1 MSIDLCRC
9 LHKTPFHT
17 TNTWAAALD
26 FFDRRFYWGS
36 MRVSKLLVLS
46 TFLLVFVL
54 QSFLNFTVQSNISAI
69 CWQRA
74 GSCGAVA
81 HEADRKSK
89 SVTCQPWMSLI
100 KGADVWR
107 QHGGEC
113 VFNGCTSPLPHL
125 SCKCSLFSQIIGQ
138 ISNLI
143 HKIRQIFHIYW
154 SWNWCKRSCNQ
165 WDFPHNEDYWGSAGG
180 KVWRRWRHRLA
191 SQQVASE
198 IARFPSRDSVF
209 PYRRHS
215 RRQGGHQG
223 WGPGGGEAVWKLW
236 AEGNQSNEREFTSLD
251 LLPWCLRK
259 ITLS

>member
-1 MSIDLCRC
+1 MSSCIGLFRSKVLLRVHVCFQASGSEHIFAPACAAELFEFHRAVQHLC
-9 LHKTPFHT
+9 
-17 TNTWAAALD
+17 
-26 FFDRRFYWGS
+26 
-36 MRVSKLLVLS
+36 KLLTKSRQLWRRRPWG
-46 TFLLVFVL
+46 
-54 QSFLNFTVQSNISAI
+54 
-69 CWQRA
+69 WQKKQV
-74 GSCGAVA
+74 SPVSLECLW
-81 HEADRKSK
+81 SK
-89 SVTCQPWMSLI
+89 GQMYGDS
-100 KGADVWR
+100 
-107 QHGGEC
+107 
-113 VFNGCTSPLPHL
+113 TSPLPHL
-125 SCKCSLFSQIIGQ
+125 SCKCSLFSHITGQ

-154 SWNWCKRSCNQ
+154 SWNWCKHSCNQ